1 MHDSSADR
9 GCTAGRELTGH
20 DGTFFDGFCERPLA
34 VRREIREMRTPG
46 SFLLQSMVGRVRAA
60 VEPEVKREEIP
71 EALESNDYSAT
82 ISPVKK

>member
-20 DGTFFDGFCERPLA
+20 DGTFVDGFCERPLA
-34 VRREIREMRTPG
+34 VRREIRTPG
-46 SFLLQSMVGRVRAA
+46 SFLLQGLVGRVRAA